1 MAEAVN
7 RSPITD
13 PEDLNYISGVV
24 SQVLEDKHELGS
36 IKDVQSALS
45 AVSLEQGR
53 EFQINLVFEE
63 SQLAGFNFSFK
74 SEPNKTTPTI
84 PFKQQQLNV
93 DTRSGDI
100 IPHKQETTIDVVTS
114 KPSQHLS
121 IPANSSSEIIV
132 APGLQ
137 VEGQRII
144 TPDVEVEEAL
154 KSPSSNFNQI
164 NPGLKGVAHQLASR
178 HEIDGL
184 LLTGLTLKAGVT
196 LASTLQTEDKPDVH
210 TAGLAV
216 IKRFQQ
222 VLPQE
227 FADLKS
233 GATIKPL
240 TWKDPESGKQYRFEF
255 EPATI
260 SPDGE
265 IVKPISLKGFE
276 KNKNVE
282 MQQLFAA
289 SLIDAKYDRWHV
301 EQCDFSANQI
311 RSLNKVSLPTRKELS
326 PVTAI
331 AGEGFSYSM

>member
-7 RSPITD
+7 RSSITD

-53 EFQINLVFEE
+53 EVQINLVFEE

-74 SEPNKTTPTI
+74 SEPSKTTPTI

-93 DTRSGDI
+93 DAQSGNI
-100 IPHKQETTIDVVTS
+100 IPHKQQTTIDVATS
-114 KPSQHLS
+114 KGSQHLT
-121 IPANSSSEIIV
+121 IPANSSSEIIL

-144 TPDVEVEEAL
+144 TPDAEALEVL

-164 NPGLKGVAHQLASR
+164 NPALKVVAHQLASR

-184 LLTGLTLKAGVT
+184 LLTGLALKAGVA
-196 LASTLQTEDKPDVH
+196 LASTLQTEDKPDIH

-222 VLPQE
+222 VLPNE
-227 FADLKS
+227 FVLLKS
-233 GATIKPL
+233 GATPKPL
-240 TWKDPESGKQYRFEF
+240 TWKDPKSDKQYRFEF
-255 EPATI
+255 EQATT
-260 SPDGE
+260 SPLGD
-265 IVKPISLKGFE
+265 VVTPIRLKGFE
-276 KNKNVE
+276 KNDLTQPV
-282 MQQLFAA
+282 FAA
-289 SLIDAKYDRWHV
+289 TLIDAKYDRWHI
-301 EQCDFSANQI
+301 EQCDFTANQI
-311 RSLNKVSLPTRKELS
+311 FSLNKVSLPTRKELS

-331 AGEGFSYSM
+331 TGEGFSYSM